1 MVETKKVGVTMSGL
15 FGDERIRLLTCN
27 HVDARSPCYI
37 PATHKHTAAL
47 PCVTGDDL
55 VSWSVSEK
63 SQTGCGTG
71 LCKRMMGNDLSGEP
85 STLDTA
91 GGGSE
96 KRNQRMTDGKKGV
109 RVYVLCVDNGSG
121 WDTGK
126 RNIPLRLKRR
136 VKVLP
141 QPGTGHMKCASL
153 RRLLALAACVADVVT
168 CCFSTW
174 RMGGRRGG
182 AAPLAN

>member
-96 KRNQRMTDGKKGV
+96 KRNQRMTDGKKGCV
-109 RVYVLCVDNGSG
+109 CMYCVLTTEVG
-121 WDTGK
+121 
-126 RNIPLRLKRR
+126 
-136 VKVLP
+136 
-141 QPGTGHMKCASL
+141 GTQEN
-153 RRLLALAACVADVVT
+153 VT
-168 CCFSTW
+168 Y
-174 RMGGRRGG
+174 
-182 AAPLAN
+182 L